1 MLNDEDRNKDTPSVF
16 NWNEM
21 CNCPWCSEVLPRK
34 KPSSVKFSLYNFP
47 SLMSLMYPSSRVD
60 AFWFQMCFTKLPS
73 KNLIKKSVQFNS
85 STFTFT
91 AMKTGSWKLISIWE
105 LTEKYEEFLKKN
117 LNNEWTKYLQTMTI
131 IVMQGEWPESM
142 LLKFSLMFGCSLGR
156 LQTSQFHCRG
166 SSVHSSDETQGETW
180 SF

>member
-1 MLNDEDRNKDTPSVF
+1 MRRELINHEVNWPNAKWWGSKQGYPISVQLEWNVQLPMMFWSAPS
-16 NWNEM
+16 E
-21 CNCPWCSEVLPRK
+21 K

-105 LTEKYEEFLKKN
+105 LTEKYEEF
-117 LNNEWTKYLQTMTI
+117 
-131 IVMQGEWPESM
+131 
-142 LLKFSLMFGCSLGR
+142 
-156 LQTSQFHCRG
+156 
-166 SSVHSSDETQGETW
+166 
-180 SF
+180 